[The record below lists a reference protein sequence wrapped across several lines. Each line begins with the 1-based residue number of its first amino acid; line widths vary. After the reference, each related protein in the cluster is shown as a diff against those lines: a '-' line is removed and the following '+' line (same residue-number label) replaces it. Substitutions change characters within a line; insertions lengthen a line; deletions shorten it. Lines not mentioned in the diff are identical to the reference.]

1 VKFDIEI
8 AKKLYDKYTSELGEY
23 DKMYNYYIGET
34 DLKLYEKTDRS
45 NRTVS
50 VNFVKK
56 FVDEET
62 SFAVGNKVTYISS
75 KSDSNV
81 LDVINYN
88 IENQKGSNDIEL
100 AQVMGIFGVA
110 YELKYIYNDEFKTKV
125 IKPTEGIAYLNAEGQ
140 AELFLYIYKKDLDDT
155 VYVDI
160 FDDNYIYHYNE
171 SFEEVEEPIRHY
183 LGKCPVGVARLPEG
197 KNSTIYNDI
206 KSLQDNYEYTMSDYS
221 NEIGDTRLAYL
232 VINGL
237 SLDDA
242 DATKMKQMGVLQTSD
257 PNGKVQWLIKNI
269 SSDFLKS
276 FIDTL
281 ENKIYEISQHINHNI
296 APASNTSGVA
306 LQTRLISLRNKINI
320 VQNCLTDCL
329 KNRVMCLLNYINLKE
344 GKNYDYRDII
354 IKYTMNVPSND
365 VEIAQIIT
373 QLNGKLSA
381 STGLN
386 QLSFITNGEEE
397 YKKALKEVE
406 EYEKV
411 TGVPTNDLGFE
422 GVI

>member
-1 VKFDIEI
+1 MEFDIEI
-8 AKKLYDKYTSELGEY
+8 VKKLYDKYNSELGEY
-23 DKMYNYYIGET
+23 KKMYDYYIGKT
-34 DLKLYEKTDRS
+34 DLAKYEQTDRS

-62 SFAVGNKVTYISS
+62 SFAVGNPITYISS
-75 KSDSNV
+75 KTDMEL
-81 LDVINYN
+81 LDAINYN
-88 IENQKGSNDIEL
+88 LRSQKGSNDIEL
-100 AQVMGIFGVA
+100 AQVMGIFGIA
-110 YELKYIYNDEFKTKV
+110 YELSYVHNEEFKSKI
-125 IKPTEGIAYLNAEGQ
+125 IKPTEGIAYLNTEGQ
-140 AELFLYIYKKDLDDT
+140 AELFIYLYTKELDDT
-155 VYVDI
+155 IYMDI
-160 FDDNYIYHYNE
+160 FNDEYIYYYND
-171 SFEEVEEPIRHY
+171 SFEKIDEPTRHY
-183 LGKCPVGVARLPEG
+183 FGKCPVGVARLPEG

-237 SLDDA
+237 SLDEEE
-242 DATKMKQMGVLQTSD
+242 ATKMKQMGILQTTD

-269 SSDFLKS
+269 SSEFLKS

-320 VQNCLTDCL
+320 VQNCLTDCF
-329 KNRVMCLLNYINLKE
+329 KNRIMCLLTYLNLKN
-344 GKNYDYRDII
+344 GRNYDYRDIT

-386 QLSFITNGEEE
+386 QLSFVNDGEKE
-397 YKKALKEVE
+397 YRKALKEIA

-411 TGVPTNDLGFE
+411 IGPPTNELGFGDE
-422 GVI
+422 